1 MLLPSAAHL
10 MTSQSFGDT
19 QQGVYSSSAYLAG
32 VPETLDPPMWHTLY
46 PAVSRFGPR
55 CIRAASVEL
64 SFPPLHGRDVQS
76 WGGAWDRE
84 IKHMAKDVLKPPVSP
99 GVEPLTHPTTP
110 MGRTPNVRGSCRNG
124 TSQDA
129 SFDGP
134 SPFGEPPAA
143 EAGEADLADAQS
155 AWALHQGQLC
165 ACREARAAAPAEA
178 GQALQGPPPL
188 VKKGRARVDNVQ
200 TCAHILYIMQ
210 FRK

>member
-1 MLLPSAAHL
+1 
-10 MTSQSFGDT
+10 
-19 QQGVYSSSAYLAG
+19 
-32 VPETLDPPMWHTLY
+32 
-46 PAVSRFGPR
+46 
-55 CIRAASVEL
+55 
-64 SFPPLHGRDVQS
+64 
-76 WGGAWDRE
+76 
-84 IKHMAKDVLKPPVSP
+84 MAKDVLKPPVSP

-124 TSQDA
+124 ASQDA

-200 TCAHILYIMQ
+200 VRIYYISCSFANDIMYMLCQ
-210 FRK
+210 VRARNKLADDGSARCRSGHS